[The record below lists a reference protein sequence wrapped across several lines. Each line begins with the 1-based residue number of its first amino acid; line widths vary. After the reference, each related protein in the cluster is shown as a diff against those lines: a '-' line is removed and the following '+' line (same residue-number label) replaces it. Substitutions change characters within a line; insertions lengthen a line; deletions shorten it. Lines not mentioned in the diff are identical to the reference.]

1 MSIGHV
7 RLLLRMDMKSR
18 FFCIFLLWIIL
29 LSAAFASCMPAPS
42 ESISLASFTENY
54 VEVSIDLEHSA
65 ERIYA
70 LSATFTPPDGYHLY
84 SKDIPISGVN
94 DLGRPTLLE
103 LTTKSQMRTIGEL
116 TESAKAKEPDFE
128 PKELLVYPPGAV
140 TLSLPV
146 ELPPGKDWI
155 NDELEVTY
163 MACSASQCKPPVV
176 AKIVLVRIPGA
187 DMFDRE

>member
-1 MSIGHV
+1 
-7 RLLLRMDMKSR
+7 MKLP
-18 FFCIFLLWIIL
+18 FLSLAFTIL
-29 LSAAFASCMPAPS
+29 LFTCTAACTPDLAAPKS
-42 ESISLASFTENY
+42 QSIFLASFTENY
-54 VEVSIDLEHSA
+54 VDVSIYLERDSIGNHS
-65 ERIYA
+65 

-84 SKDIPISGVN
+84 SKDIPLSGVN

-103 LTTKSQMRTIGEL
+103 LTTTSQMRTIGEL
-116 TESAKAKEPDFE
+116 TESAKPKEPDFE

-146 ELPPGKDWI
+146 ELPSGNDWV